1 MKKLI
6 PYLLSIALFASC
18 ASPKPVVRL
27 TPKETKTTWE
37 HGKQFV
43 SYFKDAFVVH
53 CAHHSTDEN
62 YIIFDVEVVNLSDK
76 EVLVCPEKMVMYT
89 DSGKWDPVINQIVY
103 STFPIYAED
112 PEMRILMNDL
122 AQSQIEA
129 NQKNLTTASAVTAA
143 LSIPVLI
150 AAASADAKDDSQR
163 TITRTEVASIA
174 TETTLDALDM
184 SKGVNAIGSEL
195 IYSSTDAWI
204 NYSLRKTTLSK
215 NESVRGL
222 VYFKKPDLTKYKDLR
237 IDVPIGEDNYITFKY
252 QAKLYY
258 PGNYNTTQLAN

>member
-6 PYLLSIALFASC
+6 PYLLTIALFASC
-18 ASPKPVVRL
+18 VSPKPVVRL

-37 HGKQFV
+37 HGKEFT
-43 SYFKDAFVVH
+43 SYYKDGVIAH
-53 CAHHSTDEN
+53 CAYQYTDDDYIVFDIEVINTTDEA
-62 YIIFDVEVVNLSDK
+62 
-76 EVLVCPEKMVMYT
+76 VLVSPEKMVMYT
-89 DSGKWDPVINQIVY
+89 DSGKWDPVTNQIVY

-129 NQKNLTTASAVTAA
+129 NQKNLTTTSAVTAA

-174 TETTLDALDM
+174 TETALDALDM

-237 IDVPIGEDNYITFKY
+237 VDVPIGEDNYITFKY

-258 PGNYNTTQLAN
+258 PNNFNTTQVAN